1 MQRYD
6 NSTELLLLLVRATYI
21 ISVHMTITLTV
32 IMNISI
38 ASTSD
43 DRPPHHFL
51 PRRCCHPSRRYNAS
65 CPLLALQRPH
75 RLADTSY
82 DRTRPTRTPG
92 SEFCRQVAALLP
104 RHSAQGCRDRR
115 EKCCAEKNGAPGCKR
130 EGAHSS
136 HCFNDPIKP
145 AHTTSHRTCATT
157 IHGSILLILAQ
168 RMDAALSLCVF
179 LSTSYLHKCT
189 ST

>member
-1 MQRYD
+1 MICICASYHYFD
-6 NSTELLLLLVRATYI
+6 CYHEF
-21 ISVHMTITLTV
+21 
-32 IMNISI
+32 ISI

-51 PRRCCHPSRRYNAS
+51 LRRCCHPSRRYNAPR
-65 CPLLALQRPH
+65 PLLALQRPH
-75 RLADTSY
+75 RHADTSY
-82 DRTRPTRTPG
+82 DRTRPTRTR
-92 SEFCRQVAALLP
+92 SEFCPQVAALLP

-136 HCFNDPIKP
+136 HYFNDPIKP

-157 IHGSILLILAQ
+157 GH
-168 RMDAALSLCVF
+168 F
-179 LSTSYLHKCT
+179 LYLFNEWMQH
-189 ST
+189 SHYASF